1 MDRIRVLLI
10 EDEGLLR
17 NTLAELLRLQEDME
31 VVGEGVDGEH
41 GVKIALAQRPD
52 IVLTDLQM
60 PRMDGIAAT
69 RAIKEALPQTAVV
82 VLTNFDDEERLFGA
96 LKAGAI
102 GYILKSA
109 SLPEVA
115 DGIRS
120 AYRGEGVLPPTLVSR
135 VMHEFAR
142 QSVFLEK
149 HHEVF
154 SELTRRE
161 VEILQLVGSGARNR
175 DIAEK
180 LFLSE
185 RTVKNHV
192 SSILSKLH
200 VNSRTEAALL
210 ATKYGLTGP

>member
-1 MDRIRVLLI
+1 VV

-17 NTLAELLRLQEDME
+17 STLAELLRLQPDME

-41 GVKIALAQRPD
+41 GVKIAAAQRPD
-52 IVLTDLQM
+52 VVLTDIQM

-69 RAIKEALPQTAVV
+69 KTIKEALPETNIV
-82 VLTNFDDEERLFGA
+82 VLTNFDDEEKVFGA

-102 GYILKSA
+102 GYVLKSA

-115 DGIRS
+115 EAVRS
-120 AYRGEGVLPPTLVSR
+120 AHRGEGVLPPQLVAR
-135 VMHEFAR
+135 VINEFTR
-142 QSVFLEK
+142 QAAFLEK

-161 VEILQLVGSGARNR
+161 MEILQLLGSGARNR
-175 DIAEK
+175 EIAEK

-200 VNSRTEAALL
+200 VNSHTLSRG
-210 ATKYGLTGP
+210 GLPPCGC

>member
-1 MDRIRVLLI
+1 MVV

-17 NTLAELLRLQEDME
+17 NTLAELLRLQPDME
-31 VVGEGVDGEH
+31 VVGEAVDGEH
-41 GVKIALAQRPD
+41 AVKIASAQHPDVVLAD
-52 IVLTDLQM
+52 IQM

-69 RAIKEALPQTAVV
+69 RAIREMLPDTAVV
-82 VLTNFDDEERLFGA
+82 ILTNFEDDEKLFGA

-102 GYILKSA
+102 GYVLKSA

-115 DGIRS
+115 EAIRS
-120 AYRGEGVLPPTLVSR
+120 AKQGEGVLPPQLVAR
-135 VMHEFAR
+135 VLSEFSR
-142 QSVFLEK
+142 QSAFLEK
-149 HHEVF
+149 HHEVS

-161 VEILQLVGSGARNR
+161 MEILQRLGSGARNR
-175 DIAEK
+175 EIAEA

-210 ATKYGLTGP
+210 ASKYGL